1 MLLLVL
7 PAAAT
12 TLAVLPLDARGLD
25 AESAELA
32 TDALRDAITADGRC
46 EVPTGTA
53 IGAALGAGHE
63 GELKRARE
71 RYAAGRAAAAKGD
84 QKGAITALNESVSL
98 HTGAGSAWSRR
109 GELADV
115 LWATADAHLRA
126 GDTLRARQTLTEVAR
141 LWPGYASSRA
151 HSTGTAARM
160 LVEVEAGVAKEAWTL
175 PPDESIDAA
184 FAALGT
190 DWLALGVIDGTG
202 QVTLRVLGPDGDNE
216 TIREHVPLPIDSLA
230 TEWTTLANRVGDV
243 PGGPAPA
250 LEEEPEEEPVAVDD
264 PPSPLRPR
272 VEVPRPD
279 ADRPVTIREVDTRP
293 VTARWWFWT
302 ALVGLV
308 AGGTAAGIVASRPA
322 EEIIAR
328 EDGTW
333 SLSVEAP

>member
-1 MLLLVL
+1 MLLLIL

-32 TDALRDAITADGRC
+32 TEALRDAITADGRC

-53 IGAALGAGHE
+53 IATALGAGHE

-84 QKGAITALNESVSL
+84 AKGAIVALNESVAL
-98 HTGAGSAWSRR
+98 HATAGSAWSRR

-126 GDTLRARQTLTEVAR
+126 GDTLRAREALTEVAR

-160 LVEVEAGVAKEAWTL
+160 LVEVEAGVAKEVWSL
-175 PPDESIDAA
+175 PPDDTIDAA
-184 FAALGT
+184 FTALGT

-216 TIREHVPLPIDSLA
+216 TLREHVPLPVDSLSA
-230 TEWTTLANRVGDV
+230 EWATLASLVGEV
-243 PGGPAPA
+243 PGGPPPVV
-250 LEEEPEEEPVAVDD
+250 EEEPEEDPVVLDD
-264 PPSPLRPR
+264 PPSTPRPR
-272 VEVPRPD
+272 VEVSRPTPE
-279 ADRPVTIREVDTRP
+279 RPVTIRELDTRP

-302 ALVGLV
+302 ALVAVV
-308 AGGTAAGIVASRPA
+308 AGGTAAGIVASLPA
-322 EEIIAR
+322 EELVAR

-333 SLSVEAP
+333 ALTVEVP

>member
-32 TDALRDAITADGRC
+32 TEALRDAITADGRC

-53 IGAALGAGHE
+53 IATALGAGHE

-71 RYAAGRAAAAKGD
+71 RFAAGRAAAAKGD
-84 QKGAITALNESVSL
+84 NKGAIAALNESAAL
-98 HTGAGSAWSRR
+98 HDTAGSAWARR

-126 GDTLRARQTLTEVAR
+126 GDTLRARESLTEVAR
-141 LWPGYASSRA
+141 LWPGYAASRA
-151 HSTGTAARM
+151 HSTGTASRM
-160 LVEVEAGVAKEAWTL
+160 LVELEAGVAKEMWAL
-175 PPDESIDAA
+175 PPDETIDAT
-184 FAALGT
+184 FSALGT
-190 DWLALGVIDGTG
+190 NWLAFGVIDGTG

-216 TIREHVPLPIDSLA
+216 TLREHVPLPVDALSA
-230 TEWTTLANRVGDV
+230 EWSTLAARVGDV

-250 LEEEPEEEPVAVDD
+250 AEEDPEEDPVALDE
-264 PPSPLRPR
+264 PPPTARPR
-272 VEVPRPD
+272 VEVSRPD
-279 ADRPVTIREVDTRP
+279 SDRPVTIREVDTRP

-302 ALVGLV
+302 ALVGVV
-308 AGGTAAGIVASRPA
+308 AGGTAAGIALSRPA
-322 EEIIAR
+322 EEIVAR

-333 SLSVEAP
+333 SLVVEAP